1 MNAEEMIQMNNEKR
15 KQLTKANKHYYE
27 DMLVYVRL
35 SYDKSE
41 QETEEILT
49 ELLDHLVEAQGDG
62 KSAEEVFGHNP
73 KKYADEIIG
82 ELPKMITKKR
92 MQYFAMGVLYYLAAV
107 AFFSGLF
114 TLISHYVFGIE
125 PLTKTYYT
133 GTLVLKTLINIP
145 VAFLILYAAL
155 QYIRWS
161 CFKKINKVA
170 EFFLSALLGIASVGV
185 FMLVIF
191 VTPDFGPTVQIPF
204 YVTLL
209 LGVVLFFVAR
219 RVRKAI

>member
-1 MNAEEMIQMNNEKR
+1 M
-15 KQLTKANKHYYE
+15 
-27 DMLVYVRL
+27 
-35 SYDKSE
+35 
-41 QETEEILT
+41 
-49 ELLDHLVEAQGDG
+49 
-62 KSAEEVFGHNP
+62 
-73 KKYADEIIG
+73 
-82 ELPKMITKKR
+82 
-92 MQYFAMGVLYYLAAV
+92 
-107 AFFSGLF
+107 
-114 TLISHYVFGIE
+114 
-125 PLTKTYYT
+125 
-133 GTLVLKTLINIP
+133 
-145 VAFLILYAAL
+145 AFLILYAAL

>member
-1 MNAEEMIQMNNEKR
+1 MNAEELVQLNNEKR
-15 KQLTKANKHYYE
+15 KQLTKANKNYYE

-49 ELLDHLVEAQGDG
+49 ELLDHLVEAQAEG
-62 KSAEEVFGHNP
+62 KTAEKVFGQEP
-73 KKYADEIIG
+73 KQYADEIIG
-82 ELPKMITKKR
+82 ELPKMVTKER
-92 MQYFAMGVLYYLAAV
+92 MQYFAMGVLYFLASV
-107 AFFSGLF
+107 TFLSGIATLF
-114 TLISHYVFGIE
+114 NHYVLGIE

-133 GTLVLKTLINIP
+133 GTLALKTLINIP

-170 EFFLSALLGIASVGV
+170 EFLLSGLIGIIAMGV